1 MFDCIIV
8 GAGPAGGTAA
18 YHLAKRGRKVL
29 VLEKEALPR
38 YKPCSGAVSPM
49 IAQWFDFDFS
59 PAISLKTNQIRCT
72 WKMDDPV
79 DVKLDISEP
88 IWMVKR
94 DVFDNFLIEKAK
106 GQGAEVQDK
115 TEVTGI
121 EFKNGSWQV
130 KTTTGTLEGRFL
142 IAADGAKGTLSKLLG
157 FKERKKR
164 MGVAWEVP
172 GAVSPEKAVINF
184 EFGLSKNGF
193 VWNFPKADGFSIGTA
208 TFAGG
213 EPKDFNGPLS
223 EYGNSLGLSGGT
235 KYTHPLCLWDGNQ
248 KLHTQNAV
256 LAGEAAAVVD
266 PFTAEGIR
274 PSMYSA
280 LKAAKAVD
288 AALAGDD
295 KALEKYTQIMQDE
308 WGSDMVWAQRLGG
321 VFFKIPGIAYKVGVK
336 RPAATQTLGKV
347 LCGDLH
353 YGDIA
358 DRAIKKL
365 SKSLIPGMGG

>member
-79 DVKLDISEP
+79 DVTLNISEP

-94 DVFDNFLIEKAK
+94 DVFDNFLIEQAK

-164 MGVAWEVP
+164 MGVSWEIP
-172 GAVSPEKAVINF
+172 ATVSPENAVINF

-193 VWNFPKADGFSIGTA
+193 VWNFPKADGYSVGTA
-208 TFAGG
+208 TFVGG

-223 EYGNSLGLSGGT
+223 EYGEGLRLSGGT

-274 PSMYSA
+274 PSMFSA
-280 LKAAKAVD
+280 LKAADAVD
-288 AALAGDD
+288 AALGGDD

-321 VFFKIPGIAYKVGVK
+321 VFFKIPGIAYKVGVR

-347 LCGDLH
+347 LCGDLR